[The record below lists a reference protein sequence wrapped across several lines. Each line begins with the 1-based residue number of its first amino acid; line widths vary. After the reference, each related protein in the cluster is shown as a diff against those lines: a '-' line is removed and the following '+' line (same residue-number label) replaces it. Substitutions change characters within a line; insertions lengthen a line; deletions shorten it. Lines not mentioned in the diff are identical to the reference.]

1 MLELLEPTTVKLS
14 NVQSR
19 VEKHGDDDCLAIDLA
34 VTWNT
39 NNRNLTSI
47 QKQLRNM
54 LFCDLR
60 QETGS
65 DQAEMDLPVDEL
77 PNVRVPGLNYPVA
90 LDFQQVGAR
99 VEVAYGIDDTTAI
112 VLHLAKIHKVRVTPI
127 EGGSAEVKFA
137 ISSSADI
144 DDHIIGT
151 LSVLQQREISLKLTM
166 PEVEQPAKPLT
177 ESDVFSTVVPDEQK
191 APLTAEDVFI
201 GTASANDGVGNA
213 TEFASSVEKA
223 VVKATRKGKK
233 G

>member
-1 MLELLEPTTVKLS
+1 MLEMLEPTTVKLS

-19 VEKHGDDDCLAIDLA
+19 VEKHGDDDHLAIDLA
-34 VTWNT
+34 IVWNT

-65 DQAEMDLPVDEL
+65 AQAEMELPVDEL

-112 VLHLAKIHKVRVTPI
+112 VLQLAKIHKVRVTPI

-151 LSVLQQREISLKLTM
+151 LSVLQQREISLKLSM
-166 PEVEQPAKPLT
+166 PDIEPVKPLT
-177 ESDVFSTVVPDEQK
+177 EADVFGRVVPDEK
-191 APLTAEDVFI
+191 PEPLKVEDVFVNQSK
-201 GTASANDGVGNA
+201 AA
-213 TEFASSVEKA
+213 EKPA
-223 VVKATRKGKK
+223 AKAAKGKK
-233 G
+233 D